1 MASHPHSLVLIDTC
15 VWIALEKAEIAK
27 QAFIDAAGSA
37 TVVTSPVVWAEM
49 KLGVEMAANAIT
61 RQARQAALER
71 VLRYP
76 LLELNREV
84 ALDMGVLS
92 AYLLGLGKKR
102 QRTQDLWLAASAR
115 THGAALLTLNTKDF
129 ADIPQLSLL
138 HP

>member
-1 MASHPHSLVLIDTC
+1 MATTQHTSVLVDTC
-15 VWIALEKAEIAK
+15 VWIALEKAELPK
-27 QAFIDAAGSA
+27 QAFINAAGSA
-37 TVVTSPVVWAEM
+37 NVVTSPVVWAEM
-49 KLGVEMAANAIT
+49 KLGVEMAPDAIT

-76 LLELNREV
+76 LLELNRQV

-115 THGAALLTLNTKDF
+115 THGAALLTLNHKDF
-129 ADIPQLSLL
+129 ADIPQLTLL
-138 HP
+138 RP

>member
-1 MASHPHSLVLIDTC
+1 MAKPQHTSVLVDTC
-15 VWIALEKAEIAK
+15 VWIALEKAEIPK
-27 QAFIDAAGSA
+27 QAFIDAAGMA
-37 TVVTSPVVWAEM
+37 AIVTSPVVWAEM

-76 LLELNREV
+76 VLEMNRQV

-102 QRTQDLWLAASAR
+102 QRAQDLWLAASAR
-115 THGAALLTLNTKDF
+115 THGAALLTLNPKDF
-129 ADIPQLSLL
+129 LDIPELELIS
-138 HP
+138 P

>member
-1 MASHPHSLVLIDTC
+1 MAATEHTRVLVDTC
-15 VWIALEKAEIAK
+15 VWIALEKAEITK
-27 QAFIDAAGSA
+27 QAFIEAAGSA
-37 TVVTSPVVWAEM
+37 SVVTSPVVWAEM

-84 ALDMGVLS
+84 ASDMGVLS

-115 THGAALLTLNTKDF
+115 THGAALLTLNRKDF
-129 ADIPQLSLL
+129 ADIPELKLIA
-138 HP
+138 P